1 MAMSARMQLAKRL
14 AASLD
19 SARMNMDEAGMASVR
34 EEVKANN
41 LVWQVNQLTA
51 KLLVGHA
58 REHTRQL
65 RLATKNKDLA
75 EIERLT
81 PGSKEAHRLI
91 SLAVRSQI
99 SSTKE
104 NPGDIVY

>member
-1 MAMSARMQLAKRL
+1 
-14 AASLD
+14 
-19 SARMNMDEAGMASVR
+19 MASVR

-81 PGSKEAHRLI
+81 TRTKDVFQLHRLARTA
-91 SLAVRSQI
+91 LM
-99 SSTKE
+99 SSSKE

>member
-65 RLATKNKDLA
+65 GLATKNKDLA

-81 PGSKEAHRLI
+81 ARTNDVFQLQRLAAM
-91 SLAVRSQI
+91 AVM
-99 SSTKE
+99 SSSKE

>member
-19 SARMNMDEAGMASVR
+19 AARMSFDEAGMVSLR

-51 KLLVGHA
+51 KLLAGHA
-58 REHTRQL
+58 MEHARQL
-65 RLATKNKDLA
+65 RIATKNQDLA

-81 PGSKEAHRLI
+81 ARSHDVLRLQR
-91 SLAVRSQI
+91 LAMSFLM
-99 SSTKE
+99 SSSKE
-104 NPGDIVY
+104 NPGDTVY

>member
-19 SARMNMDEAGMASVR
+19 SARMSLDEAGMASVR
-34 EEVKANN
+34 KEVKANN

-51 KLLVGHA
+51 KLLAGHA
-58 REHTRQL
+58 REHARQL
-65 RLATKNKDLA
+65 RIATKNKDFA
-75 EIERLT
+75 EIERLIER
-81 PGSKEAHRLI
+81 SKDILQLNRL
-91 SLAVRSQI
+91 AAMAMM
-99 SSTKE
+99 SSSKE